1 MNRRGPPPF
10 VTFALLAA
18 ALAGAGIALARL
30 ASLSW
35 VLSYLAGI
43 NLATLSLYGWD
54 KWAAVKDRLR
64 VPELL
69 LHLLSVVGGTPAA
82 FAAQSAFRH
91 KTVKRSFQVAFWVI
105 AVAQIALIGTA
116 LEWRA
121 NPPGWLPPAARSL
134 LSGR

>member
-1 MNRRGPPPF
+1 MPPF
-10 VTFALLAA
+10 AIFGLVAA
-18 ALAGAGIALARL
+18 ALTAAGIALARH

-43 NLATLSLYGWD
+43 NVATLILYGWD
-54 KWAAVKDRLR
+54 KWAAIKNRLR

-69 LHLLSVVGGTPAA
+69 LHLMSILGGTPAA

-105 AVAQIALIGTA
+105 AIAQIVLIGTA

-121 NPPGWLPPAARSL
+121 NPPAWLPAAARSL
-134 LSGR
+134 LTGR